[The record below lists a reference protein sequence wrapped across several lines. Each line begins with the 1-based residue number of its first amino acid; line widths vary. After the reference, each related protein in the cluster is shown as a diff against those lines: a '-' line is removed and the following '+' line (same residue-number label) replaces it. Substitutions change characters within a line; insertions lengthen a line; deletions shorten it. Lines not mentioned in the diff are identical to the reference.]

1 MLNQIEKD
9 KVAVAHSDLCRFI
22 MAVQS
27 MNEDMLDELSDKFIF
42 MDPYLDESE
51 KKMIKAAI
59 TYVAEELI
67 AIDEEKGLTGV

>member
-22 MAVQS
+22 MAVQN

-67 AIDEEKGLTGV
+67 AIDEEKGVTGV

>member
-1 MLNQIEKD
+1 
-9 KVAVAHSDLCRFI
+9 

>member
-9 KVAVAHSDLCRFI
+9 KVAVAHNDLCRFI
-22 MAVQS
+22 MAVQN
-27 MNEDMLDELSDKFIF
+27 MDEDMLDELSDKFIL

-59 TYVAEELI
+59 TYIAEEYV
-67 AIDEEKGLTGV
+67 AIEEEKGLTTE